1 MFKVKYIIFSSE
13 YDFKFILNEEM
24 TFNLEYD
31 LGKWQLLDP
40 KTEEVVAVCD
50 NNVVTV
56 KVGYMWDGSTVIG
69 EYYEDEQTME
79 ASLLHDVLYNAKK
92 NPQNIEVPFSLFLAD
107 KIMMRHLL
115 KLYKGQGFI
124 KSWLFPHLY
133 YWGLTTVGIPWK
145 WGNNDYYTLQK
156 KEE

>member
-1 MFKVKYIIFSSE
+1 MFKIKYIIFSSE

-24 TFNLEYD
+24 TFNLECD

-40 KTEEVVAVCD
+40 KTEEVVAICD

-69 EYYEDEQTME
+69 KYYEDFETLE

-92 NPQNIEVPFSLFLAD
+92 NPEGKEVPFSLFD
-107 KIMMRHLL
+107 VDVIFRDHLL
-115 KLYKGQGFI
+115 ALYKNNESFFKRKI
-124 KSWLFPHLY
+124 FPWIY
-133 YWGLTTVGIPWK
+133 YLGLITIGIPWK
-145 WGNNDYYTLQK
+145 MGKNDFYKLI
-156 KEE
+156 

>member
-40 KTEEVVAVCD
+40 KTEEVVAICD

-56 KVGYMWDGSTVIG
+56 KIGYMWDGSTVIG
-69 EYYEDEQTME
+69 EYYEDE
-79 ASLLHDVLYNAKK
+79 
-92 NPQNIEVPFSLFLAD
+92 
-107 KIMMRHLL
+107 
-115 KLYKGQGFI
+115 
-124 KSWLFPHLY
+124 
-133 YWGLTTVGIPWK
+133 
-145 WGNNDYYTLQK
+145 
-156 KEE
+156 